1 MAGKEIAVKMEP
13 MQQMRGIKDR
23 EPRLPWADR
32 LIQRGHI

>member
-13 MQQMRGIKDR
+13 MQQVRGIKDR
-23 EPRLPWADR
+23 EPRLFRTDR